1 MSGIIG
7 QAADFY
13 RLRLTRLEELVEL
26 DFEWRDDILY
36 RQPPRPDVHE
46 EEVWIVEAVELDD
59 EDVVL
64 EVGRFASR
72 EEAEELMGRASEDL
86 SEMTR
91 SRFEARYMDSSAGS
105 GGSDS
110 T

>member
-13 RLRLTRLEELVEL
+13 RLRLTRLEELSGL

-36 RQPPRPDVHE
+36 RQPPRSDVHE

-59 EDVVL
+59 EDVVREL
-64 EVGRFASR
+64 GRFATR
-72 EEAEELMGRASEDL
+72 DHAEDL
-86 SEMTR
+86 LQEAQEALDEMTR
-91 SRFEARYMDSSAGS
+91 SRFEARYLDSSI
-105 GGSDS
+105 GSDTS
-110 T
+110 EAT

>member
-13 RLRLTRLEELVEL
+13 RLRLTRLEELVEF

-36 RQPPRPDVHE
+36 RRPPRADVRE

-59 EDVVL
+59 EDVVREL
-64 EVGRFASR
+64 GRFASR
-72 EEAEELMGRASEDL
+72 EGAEELMGRASEDL
-86 SEMTR
+86 GEMTR
-91 SRFEARYMDSSAGS
+91 SRFEERYLDSSAGS
-105 GGSDS
+105 SDS
-110 T
+110 DAT